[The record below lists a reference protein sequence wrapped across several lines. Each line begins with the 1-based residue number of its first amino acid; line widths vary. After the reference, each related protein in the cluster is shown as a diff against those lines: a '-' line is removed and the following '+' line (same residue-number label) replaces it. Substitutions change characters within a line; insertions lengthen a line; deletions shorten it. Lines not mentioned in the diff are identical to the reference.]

1 MQFALRDASDDRDI
15 QLLNPNTMQRFDAD
29 RLARC
34 SYFSNITGVSADWTR
49 HHSLLPLS
57 CRHHFEYP
65 RLGTFVF
72 YQSAAESTNASTWR
86 SSRTGVP
93 MARVKV

>member
-1 MQFALRDASDDRDI
+1 MQFTLRDASDDRDM

-34 SYFSNITGVSADWTR
+34 SYFSDVTGVSADWPGR
-49 HHSLLPLS
+49 HSLLPSNCGRVWQAHL
-57 CRHHFEYP
+57 EYP

-72 YQSAAESTNASTWR
+72 S
-86 SSRTGVP
+86 
-93 MARVKV
+93 